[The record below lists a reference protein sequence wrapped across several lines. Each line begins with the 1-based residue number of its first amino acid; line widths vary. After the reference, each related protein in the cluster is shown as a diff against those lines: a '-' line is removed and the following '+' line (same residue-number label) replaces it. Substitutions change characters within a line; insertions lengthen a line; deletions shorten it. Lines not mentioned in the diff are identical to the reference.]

1 MIKTFRD
8 LEVYQEAYQ
17 LMLIVHKAVKKLP
30 VYERNDLASQMRRA
44 SKSCPSN
51 IAEGWAKRRFEK
63 EFKKHLDSAIGSAN
77 EMEVHI
83 ETARDLDY
91 WQMDFCHDLLT
102 RYNQLGG
109 KLNNLQKNWKTF

>member
-17 LMLIVHKAVKKLP
+17 LMLIIHKAVKQFP

-44 SKSCPSN
+44 SKSCPAN

-63 EFKKHLDSAIGSAN
+63 KFRLQLDDAIGSAN
-77 EMEVHI
+77 EMEVHL
-83 ETARDLDY
+83 EMARDLQY
-91 WQMDFCHDLLT
+91 LQKDFCEDLLKQYT
-102 RYNQLGG
+102 HLGG
-109 KLNNLQKNWKTF
+109 KLTNLQKNWKTF

>member
-17 LMLIVHKAVKKLP
+17 LMIIVHKAVKNFP
-30 VYERNDLASQMRRA
+30 VYERNDLVSQLRRA

-63 EFKKHLDSAIGSAN
+63 EFKKHLNSAIGSAN

-83 ETARDLDY
+83 ETARDLNY
-91 WQMDFCHDLLT
+91 WQKDFCENLLK
-102 RYNQLGG
+102 RYQQLGG
-109 KLNNLQKNWKTF
+109 KLTNLQKNWKTF

>member
-8 LEVYQEAYQ
+8 LEVYTKSYN
-17 LMLIVHKAVKKLP
+17 LMLNVHKAVKTLP
-30 VYERNDLASQMRRA
+30 VYERNDLVSRIRRA
-44 SKSCPSN
+44 SKSCPAN

-63 EFKKHLDSAIGSAN
+63 EFKRHLDSAIGSTN

-91 WQMDFCHDLLT
+91 WSKDFCKDLLL
-102 RYNQLGG
+102 RYKNLGG
-109 KLNNLQKNWKTF
+109 KLTNLRNNWKTF

>member
-8 LEVYQEAYQ
+8 LEVYKESYE
-17 LMLIVHKAVKKLP
+17 LMILIHQAVKKLP
-30 VYERNDLASQMRRA
+30 VYERNDLALQMRRA

-63 EFKKHLDSAIGSAN
+63 EFKRQLDSAIGSAN

-83 ETARDLDY
+83 ETARDLEY
-91 WQMDFCHDLLT
+91 WQKDFCNSIID
-102 RYNQLGG
+102 RYSKLGG
-109 KLNNLQKNWKTF
+109 RLTNLQRNWKTF

>member
-17 LMLIVHKAVKKLP
+17 LMIIIHQVVKKLP

-44 SKSCPSN
+44 SKSCPAN

-63 EFKKHLDSAIGSAN
+63 EFKRHLDSAIGSAN

-83 ETARDLDY
+83 ETAGDLDY
-91 WQMDFCHDLLT
+91 LQRDFCSELLT
-102 RYNQLGG
+102 RYNLLGG
-109 KLNNLQKNWKTF
+109 KLTNLQKNWKTF